1 MTEDRL
7 QLIHQRLL
15 HAAKQD
21 DEALL
26 DEVFEEA
33 DNLAEEN
40 AGEFDINHRDGLD
53 AILSYDNTDVDPQ
66 NRIEG
71 DTPLHLLMRA
81 DGMDRRAREY
91 FLTELIDA
99 GVNFQVKNNHNQKPF
114 DVLSRVDDSN
124 DWIETVYKESQ
135 IQRVLEDEDVVD
147 DDDIADDSEASNSDT
162 KQLQISLQF
171 SLQSKHTSKFL
182 SSRTLSKRAFSTTAK
197 SSFKATLPT
206 SQFKDPYQVLG
217 VSKDAPT
224 SEIKKAFYQLARKYH
239 PDTNKEA
246 NAKEKFVEIQSAWE
260 TLSDETKRKN
270 YDQFGPASQQQG
282 FDPNMYGSRGGP
294 FGGAGGFG
302 GFGDA
307 FGGGFPFGGGFG
319 GGSPFGG
326 GGNASDLFEQLFG
339 SGAGRGTRG
348 GFGGGVSRGDD
359 IESTVSIPFLDAAK
373 GKTVHL
379 DTRPLKNCNSCKGN
393 GLKRGKSRSTC
404 KACNGV
410 GSRTFVIQG
419 GFQVAS
425 TCQVCQGS
433 GSSINKGDECDS
445 CDGVGKVRGKGTV
458 EVKIPAGVEDGM
470 KVRVTGQ
477 GDGPI
482 SGDGPPGDLYVRI
495 SVKPSK
501 DFKRQGGRHRI
512 PTLDGEVD
520 IRVPAGTQPG
530 EEMVLRGKGVPR
542 IGRGMDKGDLMVGFQ
557 VQMPR
562 HLSPLQR
569 EILEE
574 FSDVTEGKVVRRKYP
589 ENVKEAVPKEE
600 VKEDVKEDA
609 KEVEKED
616 EEKTKKEK
624 TTKEDTKSK
633 EKKEPGDL
641 LNELISKHLEIKF
654 LNNELYELY
663 KRKDRL
669 EQSESNS
676 VLEERYKVE
685 SKVLGEKIKEV
696 EEQETVMS
704 LLNRIAGTSTDLRD
718 RLGPAVQQNNKRERP
733 SDATPSSK
741 KFKPLES
748 ADKSLEKPAEKVVEK
763 PPAEKVLD
771 KPPSEKLVEKVPET
785 APESSAKK
793 SDENSTD
800 ESSEQP
806 PQETFVEKYDSLA
819 RQLNSLINKNFE
831 VKRIE
836 DETVRTFEE
845 KQTLISLSKDN
856 FFTIP
861 STNYQSDLSKLDMR
875 LTYLD
880 TSLKSTMKMA
890 NIIALNLVSN
900 LIGFAK
906 TTDSPISQMNAE
918 SQISSETYNSFR
930 NQTENTIKTIINSNK
945 NNSFKITEVEKLVDS
960 FKGQINEA
968 KSEIFETNKK
978 SYDDFVDYTRDKL
991 KTLDNKIIN
1000 IGTAHNGLT
1009 KDLNSQS
1016 SLVTTL
1022 STSTEEN
1029 KMDITELQDF
1039 KQTMEDNY
1047 STLFG
1052 MIKEQKE
1059 QITRLTNENEKLQ
1072 QSNRG
1077 MQIVVNQHKNQ
1088 IAAITRNSQNGQ
1100 NGVARSASVT
1110 PSQGTSNAA
1119 NLASVPHNKGNP
1131 ASRSNTPAPQQLI
1144 QRVSQSPR
1152 EQQPAQ
1158 HPHQKARH
1166 SMPPHPNTAR
1176 PPPTGP
1182 RQSAPLAQRMQ
1193 PPSNRNNKPL
1203 PPHLQKG
1210 FH

>member
-1 MTEDRL
+1 
-7 QLIHQRLL
+7 QRLL

-114 DVLSRVDDSN
+114 DVLSKVDDSN

-147 DDDIADDSEASNSDT
+147 DDDIADDSEASNSD
-162 KQLQISLQF
+162 I
-171 SLQSKHTSKFL
+171 
-182 SSRTLSKRAFSTTAK
+182 
-197 SSFKATLPT
+197 
-206 SQFKDPYQVLG
+206 LG

-574 FSDVTEGKVVRRKYP
+574 FSDVTEGKAVRRKYP

-609 KEVEKED
+609 KEVKKED

-633 EKKEPGDL
+633 EKKEPGIW
-641 LNELISKHLEIKF
+641 N
-654 LNNELYELY
+654 
-663 KRKDRL
+663 
-669 EQSESNS
+669 
-676 VLEERYKVE
+676 
-685 SKVLGEKIKEV
+685 KI
-696 EEQETVMS
+696 
-704 LLNRIAGTSTDLRD
+704 
-718 RLGPAVQQNNKRERP
+718 
-733 SDATPSSK
+733 
-741 KFKPLES
+741 
-748 ADKSLEKPAEKVVEK
+748 
-763 PPAEKVLD
+763 
-771 KPPSEKLVEKVPET
+771 
-785 APESSAKK
+785 
-793 SDENSTD
+793 
-800 ESSEQP
+800 
-806 PQETFVEKYDSLA
+806 
-819 RQLNSLINKNFE
+819 
-831 VKRIE
+831 
-836 DETVRTFEE
+836 
-845 KQTLISLSKDN
+845 KDN
-856 FFTIP
+856 FCKG
-861 STNYQSDLSKLDMR
+861 DE
-875 LTYLD
+875 
-880 TSLKSTMKMA
+880 TSS
-890 NIIALNLVSN
+890 
-900 LIGFAK
+900 
-906 TTDSPISQMNAE
+906 
-918 SQISSETYNSFR
+918 
-930 NQTENTIKTIINSNK
+930 
-945 NNSFKITEVEKLVDS
+945 
-960 FKGQINEA
+960 
-968 KSEIFETNKK
+968 
-978 SYDDFVDYTRDKL
+978 
-991 KTLDNKIIN
+991 
-1000 IGTAHNGLT
+1000 
-1009 KDLNSQS
+1009 
-1016 SLVTTL
+1016 
-1022 STSTEEN
+1022 
-1029 KMDITELQDF
+1029 
-1039 KQTMEDNY
+1039 
-1047 STLFG
+1047 
-1052 MIKEQKE
+1052 
-1059 QITRLTNENEKLQ
+1059 
-1072 QSNRG
+1072 
-1077 MQIVVNQHKNQ
+1077 
-1088 IAAITRNSQNGQ
+1088 
-1100 NGVARSASVT
+1100 
-1110 PSQGTSNAA
+1110 
-1119 NLASVPHNKGNP
+1119 
-1131 ASRSNTPAPQQLI
+1131 
-1144 QRVSQSPR
+1144 
-1152 EQQPAQ
+1152 
-1158 HPHQKARH
+1158 
-1166 SMPPHPNTAR
+1166 
-1176 PPPTGP
+1176 
-1182 RQSAPLAQRMQ
+1182 
-1193 PPSNRNNKPL
+1193 
-1203 PPHLQKG
+1203 
-1210 FH
+1210 